1 MANYITIVCYAN
13 FCRSPVAEILLR
25 EKLPENF
32 VVESA
37 GLNPMFGKGMDQRS
51 QHFLHNKGI
60 RTNLH
65 NPKRI
70 SKEMIIR
77 SSQVFALDI
86 AILQKLNS
94 DFPKFSGKIKLLN
107 FQQPKILLSDPF
119 KMQDDEYFKIMERIE
134 SVCDNLASNL

>member
-1 MANYITIVCYAN
+1 MENYITVVCYAN
-13 FCRSPVAEILLR
+13 YCRSPVAEILLR
-25 EKLPENF
+25 EKLSENF

-60 RTNLH
+60 RTSLH

-70 SKEMIIR
+70 SKGMMMR

-86 AILQKLNS
+86 AILKKLNS

-119 KMQDDEYFKIMERIE
+119 KMQDDEYFEIMERLE